1 MIEKAAVE
9 THGLAIGYSRKGQPP
24 KIVNEGMDLYLN
36 KGELTCL
43 LGLNGAGKSTLL
55 RTLCGFQP
63 SLAGNVEIMGRD
75 LASYKPLELALTLG
89 VVLTEKTNAGG
100 ITVYELVSLGR
111 HPHTGF
117 FARLKAE
124 DKRIIEE
131 SMSAVGILNKAG
143 SYVSELSDG
152 ERQKAMIAKTLAQ
165 QCPVII
171 LDEPTAFLDITSRIE
186 MMILL
191 RRLAV
196 EQGKAILL
204 STHDLE
210 QAIQL
215 ADKLWLM
222 RSKPQNIL
230 CGCPE
235 DLILNGKFQD
245 FFARD
250 NITFDISTGKMD
262 INVKRKPVF
271 LQGESNTVFWVRNAL
286 ERNGYSPVE
295 EQSVSQLSVYC
306 YSPNNIVLRYKDGK
320 EKISGSVGELIRNLN
335 KNLNS

>member
-1 MIEKAAVE
+1 
-9 THGLAIGYSRKGQPP
+9 
-24 KIVNEGMDLYLN
+24 
-36 KGELTCL
+36 
-43 LGLNGAGKSTLL
+43 
-55 RTLCGFQP
+55 
-63 SLAGNVEIMGRD
+63 
-75 LASYKPLELALTLG
+75 
-89 VVLTEKTNAGG
+89 
-100 ITVYELVSLGR
+100 
-111 HPHTGF
+111 
-117 FARLKAE
+117 
-124 DKRIIEE
+124 
-131 SMSAVGILNKAG
+131 MSAVGILNKAG

-165 QCPVII
+165 QCPVIV

-235 DLILNGKFQD
+235 DLILNGEFQD

-262 INVKRKPVF
+262 INMKREPVF

-295 EQSVSQLSVYC
+295 DESVSRLAVYC
-306 YSPNNIVLRYKDGK
+306 FSPDNIVLRNKDGK
-320 EKISGSVGELIRNLN
+320 EVVAGSVGELIRNLIVD
-335 KNLNS
+335 KVSETS

>member
-1 MIEKAAVE
+1 MVQKSAVE
-9 THGLAIGYSRKGQPP
+9 THGLAIGYSRKGQNP
-24 KIVNEGMDLYLN
+24 KIVNEDLNLCLN

-55 RTLCGFQP
+55 RTICGFQP
-63 SLAGNVEIMGRD
+63 PIAGNIEIMGKD
-75 LASYKPLELALTLG
+75 LSSYKPLELALTLG

-117 FARLKAE
+117 FARLKSD

-131 SMSAVGILNKAG
+131 SLSAVGILHKAG

-165 QCPVII
+165 QCPVIV
-171 LDEPTAFLDITSRIE
+171 LDEPTAFLDVTSRIE

-215 ADKLWLM
+215 SDKLWLM
-222 RSKPQNIL
+222 RSKPHNIV

-235 DLILNGKFQD
+235 DLILNGEFDD
-245 FFARD
+245 FFAKD
-250 NITFDISTGKMD
+250 NITFDVATGKMN
-262 INVKRKPVF
+262 ICLERKPVF
-271 LQGESNTVFWVRNAL
+271 LHGESNTVFWVRNAL
-286 ERNGYSPVE
+286 ERNGYSPVDNK
-295 EQSVSQLSVYC
+295 SGSKMAVHC
-306 YSPNNIVLRYKDGK
+306 FSPDNIVLSNEDGD
-320 EKISGSVGELIRNLN
+320 EKTFFSVGDLVYNM
-335 KNLNS
+335 KNLNC